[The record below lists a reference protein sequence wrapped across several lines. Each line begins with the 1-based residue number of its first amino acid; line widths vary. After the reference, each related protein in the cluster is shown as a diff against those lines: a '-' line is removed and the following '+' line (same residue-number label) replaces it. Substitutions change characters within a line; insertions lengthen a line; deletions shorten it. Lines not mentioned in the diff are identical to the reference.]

1 MHLLR
6 RMRNRQ
12 PDRTPE
18 DSIVLR
24 LLTFAAQTTAM
35 LGLAYVTGL
44 YWLWVIGTFFLAL
57 GHRFAYR
64 TRYKPRKWMRWSAVI
79 VLHLGVCGMLQA
91 LLLGLPYP
99 QAMFAVLA
107 TALVSVEI
115 FTRTNLYSSVGL
127 GFIILYVAATLSRDS
142 VFGVFLDVPDPE
154 ASGRFLTELFG
165 YRSEGESEGRLRFR
179 SPSGETADVVELRA
193 APSQSRLRMGR
204 GSVHHVAFRATG
216 EAEQLEWRERISS
229 AGVPVTEVLDRQYFK
244 SIYFREPGGVLYE
257 IATDPPGFV
266 KDEPVETLGRELKL
280 PPWLE
285 PRRADIEARLPDLV
299 DPTVAS

>member
-1 MHLLR
+1 
-6 RMRNRQ
+6 
-12 PDRTPE
+12 
-18 DSIVLR
+18 
-24 LLTFAAQTTAM
+24 
-35 LGLAYVTGL
+35 
-44 YWLWVIGTFFLAL
+44 
-57 GHRFAYR
+57 
-64 TRYKPRKWMRWSAVI
+64 
-79 VLHLGVCGMLQA
+79 
-91 LLLGLPYP
+91 
-99 QAMFAVLA
+99 
-107 TALVSVEI
+107 
-115 FTRTNLYSSVGL
+115 
-127 GFIILYVAATLSRDS
+127 
-142 VFGVFLDVPDPE
+142 VFLDVPDPE
-154 ASGRFLTELFG
+154 ASGRFLTDLFG

-299 DPTVAS
+299 DPTVES